1 MIVERVLGTET
12 EFGIAPRDPDAL
24 DPVAN
29 SIQLIGHYPQ
39 LPCPQ
44 AIWDYENENPLMD
57 VRGFEVEGERERPG
71 PEYNR
76 LLNKPL
82 GNGGRLYV
90 DGAHPEYS
98 TPECTNPRELVA
110 YERAGERI
118 LAQCVQFAAKLRG
131 KEQFVVYK
139 NNTDG
144 KGNSYGYHENYLLAR
159 SVPFERLVRAL
170 VPFFVTR
177 PIYAGAGK
185 VGAENQTPSTDYQI
199 SQRADFFECVV
210 DLNTMVKRPL
220 INTRDEPHADPAKYR
235 RLHVIVGDA
244 NMAELST
251 YLKLGTT
258 SILLDMIEAGADLP
272 NVELEDPVH
281 AIKVVSRDLKMK
293 ADLKLAGGRSMTAV
307 GIQHAYLKAA
317 MDFYAC
323 HDLNQITKDILV
335 RWEEVLGKL
344 EQDPMQL
351 ARELDWVAKR
361 QMIQSY
367 MDRKGCGWD
376 DPRVLLVDLQY
387 HDVRPEKG
395 LYFTLERSNLVD
407 RLLSDADIVKAELNP
422 PPGAFG
428 LLEVQQIENV
438 LATHHCAPRQSAG
451 ENFCEAREIGRYPI
465 VRLST
470 AGRHPETAHNFVE
483 YEHDAAGLG
492 DVPEH
497 LDEVS
502 AERNL
507 PGNGTHGFQDH
518 GRDVIVHLQRFPDG
532 ARISRVG
539 NDDVLDDTVND
550 SRHVLRS
557 SVFRTK
563 CYVVLPA
570 MEMILKTDQLVP
582 ARKGAGQTDSQQVGF
597 RAAGGESYPF
607 G

>member
-1 MIVERVLGTET
+1 M
-12 EFGIAPRDPDAL
+12 
-24 DPVAN
+24 
-29 SIQLIGHYPQ
+29 
-39 LPCPQ
+39 
-44 AIWDYENENPLMD
+44 
-57 VRGFEVEGERERPG
+57 
-71 PEYNR
+71 
-76 LLNKPL
+76 
-82 GNGGRLYV
+82 

-185 VGAENQTPSTDYQI
+185 VGAENQTSSTDYQI

-258 SILLDMIEAGADLP
+258 SILLDLIEAGADLP

-395 LYFTLERSNLVD
+395 LYYTLERSNLVD
-407 RLLSDADIVKAELNP
+407 RLLSDAEIMKAELNP
-422 PPGAFG
+422 PPGTRAYFRG
-428 LLEVQQIENV
+428 SCLK
-438 LATHHCAPRQSAG
+438 
-451 ENFCEAREIGRYPI
+451 
-465 VRLST
+465 
-470 AGRHPETAHNFVE
+470 
-483 YEHDAAGLG
+483 
-492 DVPEH
+492 
-497 LDEVS
+497 
-502 AERNL
+502 
-507 PGNGTHGFQDH
+507 
-518 GRDVIVHLQRFPDG
+518 RF
-532 ARISRVG
+532 A
-539 NDDVLDDTVND
+539 
-550 SRHVLRS
+550 
-557 SVFRTK
+557 K
-563 CYVVLPA
+563 
-570 MEMILKTDQLVP
+570 
-582 ARKGAGQTDSQQVGF
+582 
-597 RAAGGESYPF
+597 
-607 G
+607 